1 MPGDIT
7 AAADVLGL
15 FSPGSSVD
23 PDGQLVVG
31 GCRLTDLAGT
41 WGTPL
46 YVVAEDAVRAQ
57 VRRFRRETL
66 TDLLS
71 RDVTERP

>member
-1 MPGDIT
+1 LV
-7 AAADVLGL
+7 AALAERG
-15 FSPGSSVD
+15 PH
-23 PDGQLVVG
+23 GQLVVG

-71 RDVTERP
+71 RDVSERP